1 MKASFAH
8 VNEMMVL
15 GFRLVGAGEIT
26 QIEEDWFAESHVK
39 QLVQT
44 RNYSNIFKLKLWLVS
59 LCFKFC
65 FDVAICYKVFFGY
78 VGMDQYLLIP
88 FLGG

>member
-1 MKASFAH
+1 MNSDNEGKPHLHTSMK
-8 VNEMMVL
+8 MMVL

-44 RNYSNIFKLKLWLVS
+44 RNYSNIFKLEIV
-59 LCFKFC
+59 
-65 FDVAICYKVFFGY
+65 
-78 VGMDQYLLIP
+78 VGFPLLQVL
-88 FLGG
+88 F